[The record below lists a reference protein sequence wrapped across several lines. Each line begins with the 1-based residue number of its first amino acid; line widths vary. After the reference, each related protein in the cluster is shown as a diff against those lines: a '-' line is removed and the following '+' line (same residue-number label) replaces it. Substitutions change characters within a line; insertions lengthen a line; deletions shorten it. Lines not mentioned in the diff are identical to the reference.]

1 MMIGTKSAD
10 RSSEAWCQVYRALE
24 HGKSKAQCKEK
35 GIIKKFPN
43 ELQDFANMFVELQ
56 AKRHD
61 ADYDPAIKLLKS
73 SVQQDLLGAEEIIRQ
88 FKKVPIKD
96 RRAFAAWVLFKKR

>member
-10 RSSEAWCQVYRALE
+10 RSSQAWRQTYRALE

-35 GIIKKFPN
+35 GIIAQFPN
-43 ELQDFANMFVELQ
+43 ALQDFANMFVELQ

-61 ADYDPAIKLLKS
+61 ADYDPEINLLKS
-73 SVQQDLLGAEEIIRQ
+73 SVFQDLLDAEEAITQ
-88 FKKVPIKD
+88 FKNVSIKD